1 MSILLRNLKEIYHL
15 KSSNFKLADLI
26 LEQEEADEEPEEENP
41 FEDDEEADDEDKDT
55 DDADAKEDD
64 DAEKEEDDKA
74 KPSIDDVSIDTDIEA
89 VFIDF
94 ETEARKNVAER
105 FMSMKDLSLLYEQ
118 AEDDKFEEI
127 DIDVFSSE
135 VARLVKNYD
144 TLLDMEK
151 MLVDKAKEFISS
163 RYGEKA
169 ETALVDKLAQQ
180 HDIDLDEP
188 QGLPVSNLDTPVAVG
203 AASGAAV
210 GE

>member
-1 MSILLRNLKEIYHL
+1 MSILMKNLKEIYRL
-15 KSSNFKLADLI
+15 KTESYRLADLI
-26 LEQEEADEEPEEENP
+26 LEQEEEEEAPDEEEAEAEEEEQEEDAGEETGDSDQPEEE
-41 FEDDEEADDEDKDT
+41 EDK
-55 DDADAKEDD
+55 A
-64 DAEKEEDDKA
+64 
-74 KPSIDDVSIDTDIEA
+74 PSVDDVSLDSDIEA

-94 ETEARKNVAER
+94 ETDARKSVAEK
-105 FMSMKDLSLLYEQ
+105 FVYMKDLSVLYEQ

-151 MLVDKAKEFISS
+151 MLVDKAKDFISS

-169 ETALVDKLAQQ
+169 ETALMDKLATQ
-180 HDIDLDEP
+180 HDIEIDEP
-188 QGLPVSNLDTPVAVG
+188 QTPPTSNLDTPVAVG